1 MRYKMDIKNGRGQYY
16 ARTKNFNSES
26 HFRNYESYILTNFGE
41 KVIGE
46 RRVDPEGMYITFV
59 NDYLT
64 TEKFARDYG
73 ISEEYALEQ
82 INKGKSINQSQ
93 NV

>member
-1 MRYKMDIKNGRGQYY
+1 MEIKNGRGQYY

-46 RRVDPEGMYITFV
+46 RRVDPEGMYLDWF
-59 NDYLT
+59 NNYLT
-64 TEKFARDYG
+64 VEKFAEHRG
-73 ISEEYALEQ
+73 ISEDYALEQ
-82 INKGKSINQSQ
+82 INKGKSINQSR

>member
-1 MRYKMDIKNGRGQYY
+1 MRYKMDIKNRYGDYTT
-16 ARTKNFNSES
+16 RTKQFNSEK
-26 HFRNYESYILTNFGE
+26 HFRNYESFILTNFGE

-46 RRVDPEGMYITFV
+46 WRVDPEGMYLTFV

-64 TEKFARDYG
+64 VEKFARDYG
-73 ISEEYALEQ
+73 ISEDYALEQ

>member
-1 MRYKMDIKNGRGQYY
+1 MDIKNGRGQYY
-16 ARTKNFNSES
+16 ARTKNFNSDM
-26 HFRNYESYILTNFGE
+26 HYANYVGYILTHFGE

-46 RRVDPEGMYITFV
+46 RRVDPEGMYLTFV

-64 TEKFARDYG
+64 VEKFAGDYG
-73 ISEEYALEQ
+73 ISEDYALEQ

>member
-1 MRYKMDIKNGRGQYY
+1 MDIKNRYGKWIT
-16 ARTKNFNSES
+16 RTKQFSSEK
-26 HFRNYESYILTNFGE
+26 HFRNYESFILTNFGE
-41 KVIGE
+41 KVTGE

-64 TEKFARDYG
+64 VEKFAKDYA
-73 ISEEYALEQ
+73 ISEDYALEQ